1 MEGSQNVQHS
11 RKLISKIG
19 PYLAERRKEKGWT
32 QSVMSEKLA
41 IAEESLSRLESG
53 RVTPTIERLIQFCDL
68 LDLSLEEV
76 LMQVSANPSDQAS
89 SLVTSLQ
96 DLSPAQRDLVLGTAR
111 HLADMIREQN
121 GDAG

>member
-1 MEGSQNVQHS
+1 M
-11 RKLISKIG
+11 
-19 PYLAERRKEKGWT
+19 A
-32 QSVMSEKLA
+32 EKLG

-89 SLVTSLQ
+89 TLATSLH
-96 DLSPAQRDLVLGTAR
+96 DLSPEQRDLVLGTAR
-111 HLADMIREQN
+111 HLADMLRQQN
-121 GDAG
+121 EKDE